1 MKYITTLLGL
11 IVLIGC
17 STTQSNIQ
25 VDSIETFNLDNYNDF
40 NIKINTSNLSA
51 DINPIVLEKFREKL
65 KNSISERGLSFNKE
79 SDLTFEINF
88 TTKESVESDRMD
100 YYYSRYYWDYYK
112 FRDDVYTVTENILR
126 INLKDLELDKTV
138 WTVVTVWR
146 DGSSRAISSDD
157 AADILVDEI
166 MISFL

>member
-40 NIKINTSNLSA
+40 NVKINTSNLSA
-51 DINPIVLEKFREKL
+51 EINPIVLEKFREKL
-65 KNSISERGLSFNKE
+65 KNSLSERGLSFNKE

-126 INLKDLELDKTV
+126 INLKDLVLDKTV